1 MSTGAAEGVTS
12 FREAGG
18 WGATGV
24 VGRLPSAGRRAVCPR
39 EPVGLLRRDDG
50 GLSVGRSDLIIKSA
64 KIKND
69 KRRCWRRSRRMGVS
83 TACWHGRPAGQLSSA
98 HRRLQQRARSWAR
111 HPPRSVLSI
120 RSKEIKGRS
129 IYSRKRDANEIFNKM
144 AEYGTR
150 VGDGAL
156 SIY

>member
-1 MSTGAAEGVTS
+1 MAKVQAD
-12 FREAGG
+12 
-18 WGATGV
+18 
-24 VGRLPSAGRRAVCPR
+24 GRQHT
-39 EPVGLLRRDDG
+39 LL
-50 GLSVGRSDLIIKSA
+50 A
-64 KIKND
+64 
-69 KRRCWRRSRRMGVS
+69 
-83 TACWHGRPAGQLSSA
+83 GRPAGQLSSA
-98 HRRLQQRARSWAR
+98 HRRLQQRPRSWAR

-129 IYSRKRDANEIFNKM
+129 IYSRKRDANEIFNKT